1 MKMKTLAVQYLED
14 GLSVAA
20 IGPGDARGRLRTAL
34 ERLPISHVLLGW
46 NVPRP
51 LLDAC
56 REETAQAGARLFRW
70 HPLLTGDGTLVP
82 RPEWQTVGLDGTPV
96 PGFRGMPE
104 FTFVCPNRPAVREA
118 VLEHLHDVLR
128 SGDYQ
133 GVFLDR
139 IRYPSPA
146 ADPARLLA
154 CFCDDCRRAAAD
166 DGLDL
171 DEARRRI
178 GALLATPE
186 RTPAFIRALLALPAA
201 AGDDADLAALRAFN
215 GFRARSVTRFVRA
228 AADLARTRGLEV
240 GLDCFS
246 PALTPLVGQDLAA
259 LDPCGDWIKIMVYGH
274 TFGPA
279 GLPYELLSLAGWL
292 MDRRQA
298 SEREALGW
306 LSQATRL
313 PLPVTCADLRERGL
327 AAEALELETRR
338 GRSAGVTRLLAGLE
352 LVEMEGVTR
361 LDPQQIVTDLQAF
374 REAGADGLVLS
385 WDLWHIPPER
395 LELVRSVWGR

>member
-1 MKMKTLAVQYLED
+1 VTTIAVQFLED
-14 GLSVAA
+14 GPGVAA
-20 IGPGDARGRLRTAL
+20 IAPDDARVRLREAFG
-34 ERLPISHVLLGW
+34 RLPISHVLLGW
-46 NVPRP
+46 NLPRL

-56 REETAQAGARLFRW
+56 REETARAGARLFRW

-82 RPEWQTVGLDGTPV
+82 RPEWQMVGLDGTPV

-118 VLEHLHDVLR
+118 VLGHLQDVLR
-128 SGDYQ
+128 PGDYQ

-139 IRYPSPA
+139 IRYPSPT

-154 CFCDDCRRAAAD
+154 CFCDDCRRAAAA

-171 DEARRRI
+171 EEARRRI
-178 GALLATPE
+178 GALVSAPE
-186 RTPAFIRALLALPAA
+186 RTPAFIRALLALPASEA
-201 AGDDADLAALRAFN
+201 DDADLTALRAFN
-215 GFRARSVTRFVRA
+215 DFRARSVTRCVRA
-228 AADLARTRGLEV
+228 AADLARTQGLEV

-279 GLPYELLSLAGWL
+279 GLPYELLNLAGWL
-292 MDRRQA
+292 MGQRSA
-298 SEREALGW
+298 AEREALGW

-338 GRSAGVTRLLAGLE
+338 GRSAGVNWLLAGLE

-361 LDPQQIVTDLQAF
+361 LDPQQIVADLHAF

-385 WDLWHIPPER
+385 WDLWHIPPDR
-395 LELVRSVWGR
+395 LELVRRVWGR